1 MEANDFIKHCHTLLQ
16 TISTQM
22 DINKLH
28 GEQNI
33 MILHNLQLAGFMDL
47 SVRENG
53 IMFSFGAD
61 DKYVYL
67 IKNTDKH
74 LFDPPV
80 YYNDGDLFL
89 EESSNFLLIELAL
102 WISTKSKNTYSIRKF
117 NYLKIRDYFPI
128 WIRHDYCLHTLRI
141 NESLSSFFIRQG
153 DKKITFV
160 APSPEVLDN
169 ILQSVDCKKESSEQK
184 STSNKIFE
192 VDLSGKKLNV
202 ELAYSPDSPQTE
214 IDKWLSILKPEE
226 LDKMKI
232 RLSKKL
238 TKDVFS
244 QTDNVSKHDLV
255 EQTNLLCGDLSI
267 DKIIVDKGYI
277 TIIFLAPNV
286 LPDYVINCQLNKR
299 LSIID
304 YYLE

>member
-33 MILHNLQLAGFMDL
+33 MILHNLQLEGFMDL

-128 WIRHDYCLHTLRI
+128 WIRYDYCLQTLRI
-141 NESLSSFFIRQG
+141 NASLSSFFIRQG

>member
-16 TISTQM
+16 TISTPM
-22 DINKLH
+22 DISKLQ

-33 MILHNLQLAGFMDL
+33 MILHNLQLEGFMDL

-53 IMFSFGAD
+53 IMFSFGAS
-61 DKYVYL
+61 DKNVYL

-117 NYLKIRDYFPI
+117 NYLKIREY
-128 WIRHDYCLHTLRI
+128 DYCLHTLRI

-169 ILQSVDCKKESSEQK
+169 ILESVDCKKESSEQK
-184 STSNKIFE
+184 STSNKVFE
-192 VDLSGKKLNV
+192 VDLLGTKVNA
-202 ELAYSPDSPQTE
+202 ELAYSPDRPQTE
-214 IDKWLSILKPEE
+214 IDKWLSILKSEE
-226 LDKMKI
+226 LDKMKT

-244 QTDNVSKHDLV
+244 QTDNVSKQDLM

-286 LPDYVINCQLNKR
+286 LP
-299 LSIID
+299 
-304 YYLE
+304 

>member
-16 TISTQM
+16 TISTPM
-22 DINKLH
+22 DISKLQ

-33 MILHNLQLAGFMDL
+33 MILHNLQLEGFMDL

-53 IMFSFGAD
+53 IMFSFGAS
-61 DKYVYL
+61 DKNVYL

-128 WIRHDYCLHTLRI
+128 WIRDTYCLYTLRI
-141 NESLSSFFIRQG
+141 NTSLSSFFIRQG

-169 ILQSVDCKKESSEQK
+169 ILESVDCKKESSEQK
-184 STSNKIFE
+184 STSNKVFE
-192 VDLSGKKLNV
+192 VDLLGTKVNA

-214 IDKWLSILKPEE
+214 IDKWLSILKSEE
-226 LDKMKI
+226 LDKMKT

-244 QTDNVSKHDLV
+244 QTDNVSKQDLM